1 LPKYIAANSRES
13 AAPRLIRI
21 LLRFISEAFDY
32 GTVYLAFVNFLWPR
46 LECLFYAAKGG
57 SLQTLSHQCK
67 QSIPSG
73 QGKWRNAGLA

>member
-1 LPKYIAANSRES
+1 
-13 AAPRLIRI
+13 LIRI

-32 GTVYLAFVNFLWPR
+32 GTVYLTFVNFLDPDWNASFAQPK
-46 LECLFYAAKGG
+46 AGA
-57 SLQTLSHQCK
+57 LQTLSHQCK